1 MSGSNTAISRRRLL
15 QGAGAMWL
23 LSVSQV
29 SLAAVSQVVAV
40 RVWPASSYTRV
51 TVESNRQLKY
61 KQFALSNPERVVVD
75 IEDVNLNSVLK
86 GMAAQIRADDPFIK
100 SARVWPA
107 SSYTRVTV
115 ESNRQLKYK
124 QFALSNP
131 ERVVVDIEDVNLNSV
146 LKGMAAQIR
155 ADDPFIKS
163 ARVGQ
168 FDPQTVRMVF
178 ELKQNVKPQLF
189 ALAPVAGFKERLVM
203 DLYPANAQDMQDPLL
218 ALLEDYNKGDLEKQ
232 VPPAQSGPQ
241 PGKAGRDRPIVIML
255 DPGHGGEDSGAVGK
269 YKTREKDV
277 VLQIARRLRSLIEK
291 EGNMK
296 VYMTRN
302 EDIFI
307 PLQVRVA
314 KAQKQRADLFVSIH
328 ADAFTSR
335 QPSGSS
341 VFALSTKGATSTAA
355 KYLAQTQNA
364 SDLIGG
370 VSKSGDRYVDHT
382 MFDMV
387 QSLTIADSLKF
398 GKAVL
403 NKLGKINKLHK
414 NQVEQAGFAV
424 LKAPDIPSILVETAF
439 ISNVEEERKLKTATF
454 QQEVAE
460 SILAGIKA
468 YFADGATLARRG

>member
-1 MSGSNTAISRRRLL
+1 RDVMFLMLRA
-15 QGAGAMWL
+15 
-23 LSVSQV
+23 
-29 SLAAVSQVVAV
+29 
-40 RVWPASSYTRV
+40 PA
-51 TVESNRQLKY
+51 
-61 KQFALSNPERVVVD
+61 
-75 IEDVNLNSVLK
+75 
-86 GMAAQIRADDPFIK
+86 
-100 SARVWPA
+100 
-107 SSYTRVTV
+107 
-115 ESNRQLKYK
+115 
-124 QFALSNP
+124 
-131 ERVVVDIEDVNLNSV
+131 
-146 LKGMAAQIR
+146 
-155 ADDPFIKS
+155 
-163 ARVGQ
+163 
-168 FDPQTVRMVF
+168 
-178 ELKQNVKPQLF
+178 
-189 ALAPVAGFKERLVM
+189 
-203 DLYPANAQDMQDPLL
+203 
-218 ALLEDYNKGDLEKQ
+218 
-232 VPPAQSGPQ
+232 
-241 PGKAGRDRPIVIML
+241 
-255 DPGHGGEDSGAVGK
+255 HGGNEPGGGGK
-269 YKTREKDV
+269 DKTGEKDV
-277 VLQIARRLRSLIEK
+277 VLEIAGRLGFLIEK

-414 NQVEQAGFAV
+414 NQVEQAGLAV

>member
-1 MSGSNTAISRRRLL
+1 MSGSNSAISRRRLL
-15 QGAGAMWL
+15 KGAGAMWL

-29 SLAAVSQVVAV
+29 GLAAASQVVAV
-40 RVWPASSYTRV
+40 RIWPASSYTRV
-51 TVESNRQLKY
+51 TVESNRLLKY

-86 GMAAQIRADDPFIK
+86 GMGAQIRPDDP
-100 SARVWPA
+100 
-107 SSYTRVTV
+107 Y
-115 ESNRQLKYK
+115 
-124 QFALSNP
+124 
-131 ERVVVDIEDVNLNSV
+131 
-146 LKGMAAQIR
+146 
-155 ADDPFIKS
+155 IKS

-168 FDPQTVRMVF
+168 FDPKT
-178 ELKQNVKPQLF
+178 
-189 ALAPVAGFKERLVM
+189 
-203 DLYPANAQDMQDPLL
+203 AQDVQDPLL
-218 ALLEDYNKGDLEKQ
+218 ALLEDYNRGDLDKQ

-277 VLQIARRLRSLIEK
+277 VLQIARRLRALIEK

-296 VYMTRN
+296 VFMTRN

-307 PLQVRVA
+307 PLKVRVA

-403 NKLGKINKLHK
+403 NKLGKINNLHK